1 MHFDL
6 ADIQFILYSSRIF
19 DLQTSLAEKCRGNFL
34 PQVLQKHTPRD
45 FIQLMNCIKGQCVA
59 PKVRTVDIETGF
71 KKYSADYF
79 LHEIQD
85 EMTGYVSSE
94 DIETIIGAMSS
105 LHKREFTYDE
115 LLGSIEKRYPSLAN
129 LEDIL
134 WQSLN
139 VNY

>member
-1 MHFDL
+1 MPEDVHG
-6 ADIQFILYSSRIF
+6 S
-19 DLQTSLAEKCRGNFL
+19 EL
-34 PQVLQKHTPRD
+34 PETDGTVERQYPLPDVLRRD
-45 FIQLMNCIKGQCVA
+45 NCIKGQCIA
-59 PKVRTVDIETGF
+59 PKVRAVDIETGF

-85 EMTGYVSSE
+85 EMTGYVSPE
-94 DIETIIGAMSS
+94 NIETIIGAMSS

-115 LLGSIEKRYPSLAN
+115 LLGIIEKRYPSLASN

-134 WQSLN
+134 N

>member
-1 MHFDL
+1 MNLDE
-6 ADIQFILYSSRIF
+6 AQINLYVQRTKSCSSALCNSR
-19 DLQTSLAEKCRGNFL
+19 DMTR
-34 PQVLQKHTPRD
+34 HTPRD

-59 PKVRTVDIETGF
+59 PKVRAVDIETGF

-94 DIETIIGAMSS
+94 NIETIIGAMSS
-105 LHKREFTYDE
+105 LHKREFSYDE
-115 LLGSIEKRYPSLAN
+115 LLGSIEKRYPSLASN